1 MSIPSYLSENTFR
14 CYEGHI
20 KRAVDNFPT
29 ETEFPRQVQCDL
41 HGVQLSGN
49 TFAAR
54 FRDSLVSV
62 MRFGWETNIDT
73 AKLRSIAGQYAVG
86 YDASGSVWFRHKGK
100 RGRPSQLVQ
109 ENRILN
115 EASQLLPQAWENV
128 QTIELA
134 ALALL
139 ISTSRLHGPYLIT
152 GQVDQAVVTQ
162 LEEQYG
168 ISFVYDAN
176 NKTTVIT

>member
-1 MSIPSYLSENTFR
+1 MSLPSYLSENTFR

-20 KRAVDNFPT
+20 KRAVDNFPN

-73 AKLRSIAGQYAVG
+73 AKLRSIAGQYAVA
-86 YDASGSVWFRHKGK
+86 YAPDGSVWFRQKGK

-109 ENRILN
+109 ENRAITG
-115 EASQLLPQAWENV
+115 AAQAATPVWSDV
-128 QTIELA
+128 LAIELA
-134 ALALL
+134 AVALL
-139 ISTSRLHGPYLIT
+139 ISRSRLTGPFLVS
-152 GQVDQAVVTQ
+152 GQVDPAVSSE
-162 LEEQYG
+162 LEDQYG
-168 ISFVYDAN
+168 VSFVYDAT